1 MANHPRLVV
10 VSGLSGSGKSSVIK
24 SLEDLGFFCIDNLP
38 PPLLGKFIELCGQSR
53 NNVTK
58 AVLGIDIR
66 ERDFLDNFLNLFDQL
81 LEEGYPLELLFVEA
95 DNEVLVRRFSETRRP
110 HPLTREGSL
119 MDGIRMEREKLS
131 ELRKR
136 ADRVLDT
143 SEYNVHQLRERI
155 LQEYSDVGE
164 RQLILSLTS
173 FGYKFGIPHDLD
185 LLFDVR
191 FLKNPNFEPKL
202 KGYTGEHPLVQ
213 AYILSAPE
221 TQLFLDK
228 LYGFMDFLLPLY
240 EKEGKCYL
248 NIGIGCTGGQHRSV
262 AITHLLAEHLKEH
275 GLSIQ
280 CRNRDMPTGPI
291 ETSAC

>member
-1 MANHPRLVV
+1 MANHPRLVI

-66 ERDFLDNFLNLFDQL
+66 ERDFLDNFLGLFDQL

-110 HPLTREGSL
+110 HPLAREGPV

-136 ADRVLDT
+136 ADRILDT
-143 SEYNVHQLRERI
+143 SEYNVHQLRERVVRD
-155 LQEYSDVGE
+155 YSDAGK
-164 RQLILSLTS
+164 RQLTIALIS

-191 FLKNPNFEPKL
+191 CLKNPNFEPKL

-213 AYILSAPE
+213 AHILSAPE
-221 TQLFLDK
+221 TPLFLDK

-248 NIGIGCTGGQHRSV
+248 NIGIGCTGGRHRSV
-262 AITHLLAEHLKEH
+262 AIVHLLAGHLKER
-275 GLSIQ
+275 GLPIHF
-280 CRNRDMPTGPI
+280 RHRDMTISPL
-291 ETSAC
+291 ETSA